1 MKFFLAFYLAR
12 KEGKGP
18 EGKGREEG
26 RTEAR
31 EGWKDGRKEG
41 WKEGRREGRKE
52 GRTERGKDGRREG
65 GKEGRKEVTL
75 IKSRVETLTWQ
86 VANYFRMGI

>member
-1 MKFFLAFYLAR
+1 L
-12 KEGKGP
+12 EGG
-18 EGKGREEG
+18 
-26 RTEAR
+26 
-31 EGWKDGRKEG
+31 
-41 WKEGRREGRKE
+41 KE